1 MHEQLKAKL
10 AHLRDSLN
18 DIHQLDD
25 ESRQLLSQLDND
37 IQSVLSGQPGDVS
50 LDGRIEQQAV
60 QFEGKYPQMSAILR
74 DIMDMLSKMGI

>member
-18 DIHQLDD
+18 DIDQLDD
-25 ESRQLLSQLDND
+25 ESRQLLSELDSD
-37 IQSVLSGQPGDVS
+37 IQSVLSGQTGDAS

>member
-10 AHLRDSLN
+10 AHLRESLN

-25 ESRQLLSQLDND
+25 ESRKLLGQLDAD
-37 IQSVLSGQPGDVS
+37 IQSVLSGQQGDVS

>member
-10 AHLRDSLN
+10 AHLRESLN

-25 ESRQLLSQLDND
+25 ESRKLLGQLDAD
-37 IQSVLSGQPGDVS
+37 IQSVLSGQQGDVS

-60 QFEGKYPQMSAILR
+60 QFEGKYPQTSAILR

>member
-10 AHLRDSLN
+10 AHLRESLN

-37 IQSVLSGQPGDVS
+37 IQSVLSGKEGDVS

-60 QFEGKYPQMSAILR
+60 QFEGKYPQTSAILR